1 MVRILIQLNELSDL
15 ASSTDMQLGRNSA
28 YPNIS
33 DPYFDWKETAPYTVT
48 ADIPGVIQKGTYNCY
63 QFTSTFQAP
72 NTNDLAGASG
82 ALCKVWGSASSKFK
96 V

>member
-1 MVRILIQLNELSDL
+1 MVSMLIHLNEPSDL

-28 YPNIS
+28 HPNTS

-48 ADIPGVIQKGTYNCY
+48 ADIPGVIRKGTYKCY

-72 NTNDLAGASG
+72 STNDVAGASG
-82 ALCKVWGSASSKFK
+82 SLCKVWGSASSKFK
-96 V
+96 I